1 MGVVSWEGDGW
12 SHGRL
17 FPWVEEEEWTPPDNS
32 TTSLR
37 HYSVLHQPTELPQGD
52 QSDMRLP
59 VLVLLLQHGLDSGFC
74 LLLKRIRV
82 PGLVWSGR
90 SDILILDQNYILV
103 YLVRDASLHCDFDT
117 QGEELYSVKWYKV
130 SPFWKLTIDI
140 AGIKQ

>member
-12 SHGRL
+12 PHGRL

-32 TTSLR
+32 TTTSLR

-103 YLVRDASLHCDFDT
+103 RYILLGTPPCTVTLI
-117 QGEELYSVKWYKV
+117 LKVK
-130 SPFWKLTIDI
+130 SSTL
-140 AGIKQ
+140 